1 MCVCVYKRKV
11 GERDKEYPLK
21 LSAWGF
27 VMIDG
32 PVCPE
37 IIFVQL
43 VRKQPW
49 RPCRVPITTACVNSV
64 KHRSV
69 TDEDGD
75 DEGNGD
81 ETTATVTS
89 HDTNRLRKSK
99 ALAAR

>member
-1 MCVCVYKRKV
+1 M
-11 GERDKEYPLK
+11 K

-43 VRKQPW
+43 VRQQPW

-64 KHRSV
+64 KHRSDV
-69 TDEDGD
+69 DDVVVVVDDVGD
-75 DEGNGD
+75 DE
-81 ETTATVTS
+81 ES
-89 HDTNRLRKSK
+89 
-99 ALAAR
+99 

>member
-1 MCVCVYKRKV
+1 M
-11 GERDKEYPLK
+11 K

-43 VRKQPW
+43 VRQQPW

-69 TDEDGD
+69 DVVDDVGD
-75 DEGNGD
+75 DD
-81 ETTATVTS
+81 EES
-89 HDTNRLRKSK
+89 RC
-99 ALAAR
+99 